1 MNRRRFWAT
10 LVVAMG
16 LLATAAGCAQPGQW
30 DDMSQ
35 PAAPYAPPT
44 DWDGPFGDACDANWL
59 DQPQDAPPMEP
70 LSADAVL
77 VHASRCVYT
86 MERVPDEGEWMVRT
100 DQEATTGLESL
111 AEALRVPSE
120 PRDENQ
126 MCLAIAYATIVL
138 TVTDATGRQ
147 FHPTVPTTSCGAPLP
162 VATDAIA
169 ALPWT
174 TVGTA
179 RVHQLRSE
187 LEITSGCPGEYKAMI
202 ALTAAETHIDTRVS
216 IVDPTPRPLDVCRFE
231 VSAEEVA
238 LADRGEYD
246 VGDLVAASTL
256 DPAAA
261 HELLAAVA
269 TAPPAQPC
277 IEPSSFVVINE
288 AGGGALELMVEVD
301 GCYRATVGAENY
313 VRQLDPDLVARVLG

>member
-1 MNRRRFWAT
+1 MKRRRFWVA
-10 LVVAMG
+10 LVVTTG
-16 LLATAAGCAQPGQW
+16 LLATAAGCAQSGQW

-44 DWDGPFGDACDANWL
+44 DWDGPFGESCDRNWL
-59 DQPQDAPPMEP
+59 DQPQDPPPTEP
-70 LSADAVL
+70 LPAEAVL
-77 VHASRCVYT
+77 VLATRCVHT
-86 MERVPDEGEWMVRT
+86 VERVPDEGEWMVRT
-100 DQEATTGLESL
+100 DQEATTGLDAL

-126 MCLAIAYATIVL
+126 MCLAIAYAAIIL

-174 TVGTA
+174 TIGTA
-179 RVHQLRSE
+179 RVHQLRRD
-187 LEITSGCPGEYKAMI
+187 LESTSGCPGEYKAMI
-202 ALTAAETHIDTRVS
+202 ALTAAETRIDTRLS
-216 IVDPTPRPLDVCRFE
+216 IVDSTPRPLDVCRFE
-231 VSAEEVA
+231 VSAEGA
-238 LADRGEYD
+238 ADRGEYD
-246 VGDLVAASTL
+246 VGELVAASTL

-261 HELLAAVA
+261 HELLVAVA
-269 TAPPAQPC
+269 TASPAQPC
-277 IEPSSFVVINE
+277 SEPSSFVVINE

-313 VRQLDPDLVARVLG
+313 VRQLDPDLVTRVLG